1 MAPATVSMRALL
13 RKNTAFIWTPECQVE
28 FKQMKSVLADEQFI
42 KAFDPNLD
50 TELLVD
56 TSKVSGCG
64 YILIQRTQEGAVHII
79 RCGSMAAK
87 RGWAG
92 MSPIESEFRG
102 VGWAVEHC
110 AYYLKGS
117 SKVMKIVTDHFPL
130 VLIFEKS
137 MFDLSQRR
145 WNVRSRL
152 MDYKIQVCWIP
163 GKQQMAADTLG
174 RNQVWP
180 GTADNSE
187 GEDKDSGCEDACF
200 IADEYK
206 EECLFDDKFCDPM
219 LEELFAAAKDNQAY
233 QKVLVEVKKVLTN
246 EALKLLPPD
255 HPARAMTQQSNKI
268 GIMQRPQDGLL
279 VFQGSR
285 IIVPRAARKK
295 INEFLHLPHLGQ
307 RLTYQAGA
315 LCYWWPGGFREE
327 IFKLVEAC

>member
-1 MAPATVSMRALL
+1 MPKKFQFGSEVIFAGIRITKDGCAADPTLMEAVKQFPRPESRSQVRQLLGLVGQFSRWVPDMAPATVSMRALL

-28 FKQMKSVLADEQFI
+28 FKQMKSVLVDEQFI
-42 KAFDPNLD
+42 KAFDPNLH

-56 TSKVSGCG
+56 TSKVPGCG

-102 VGWAVEHC
+102 IGWAVEHC

-152 MDYKIQVCWIP
+152 MDYKIQVCW
-163 GKQQMAADTLG
+163 QQMAADGSRRAWTESGLA
-174 RNQVWP
+174 W
-180 GTADNSE
+180 
-187 GEDKDSGCEDACF
+187 DSG
-200 IADEYK
+200 
-206 EECLFDDKFCDPM
+206 
-219 LEELFAAAKDNQAY
+219 EL
-233 QKVLVEVKKVLTN
+233 
-246 EALKLLPPD
+246 
-255 HPARAMTQQSNKI
+255 
-268 GIMQRPQDGLL
+268 
-279 VFQGSR
+279 
-285 IIVPRAARKK
+285 
-295 INEFLHLPHLGQ
+295 
-307 RLTYQAGA
+307 
-315 LCYWWPGGFREE
+315 
-327 IFKLVEAC
+327 